1 MDWQLGVKGYL
12 EISLT
17 GTNPERVINMAMSR
31 GINVWDIR
39 HDARSAS
46 LQTRWLQALRYLVR
60 EAVVVF
66 ALKGSRSALCSTE

>member
-39 HDARSAS
+39 HDAQGR
-46 LQTRWLQALRYLVR
+46 LRCKICLLYT
-60 EAVVVF
+60 
-66 ALKGSRSALCSTE
+66 SRCV